1 MSVAP
6 CLVKPIEAS
15 RTQSWGMPFILGA
28 FYALFLGILFASR
41 TAIHQS
47 NALAKKM
54 KDIQYLW
61 LSEPFNKPVQSFY
74 LARWNSLDGLPF
86 CLPLDTHTAIAKA
99 SKLVIGFDWPLEAG
113 RQEWVDCFGWILLWL
128 VSPQLPTPA
137 LMTRA
142 TLNDPS
148 VFKYD
153 CGEAHTQ
160 STCRS

>member
-28 FYALFLGILFASR
+28 FYVLFLGILFASR

-47 NALAKKM
+47 NALEKSE
-54 KDIQYLW
+54 DIQYLW

-113 RQEWVDCFGWILLWL
+113 LAGMVGLFWL
-128 VSPQLPTPA
+128 NPT
-137 LMTRA
+137 
-142 TLNDPS
+142 
-148 VFKYD
+148 
-153 CGEAHTQ
+153 
-160 STCRS
+160 